1 MPKGMVINMDNKKI
15 SFKENVKRDFRQNY
29 SLYLMV
35 IPVIAFYVLFCYKPM
50 YGILIAF
57 TDFDV
62 RSGLSGSTFIGL
74 ENFRRFFSDPYF
86 LRNIVNTVKISL
98 ASIVFGFPAP
108 ILLALMMNELNTK
121 YFKRFV
127 QTATYLPHFISL
139 VVVCGM
145 IRNFVSADGLVT
157 TFISEIIG
165 KNIQESLLYMPKLFT
180 SIYVTTDIWQ
190 EVGWGSIIYMAA
202 LSSVSAELYEAARI
216 DGAGRFRQT
225 ISVTIPSIL
234 PTVVIMLILR
244 LGGILAVGY
253 EKIMLLINQFNADS
267 AEVLSYY
274 IYKKGL
280 VNNDYGLAT
289 AAGLFNSVINLLFVV
304 GANFISKRLTETSL
318 W

>member
-1 MPKGMVINMDNKKI
+1 MDNKKI

-62 RSGLSGSTFIGL
+62 RSGLSGSTFIGM

-157 TFISEIIG
+157 TFISGIIG

>member
-1 MPKGMVINMDNKKI
+1 MDNKKI

-157 TFISEIIG
+157 TFISGIIG

>member
-1 MPKGMVINMDNKKI
+1 MDNKKI

-157 TFISEIIG
+157 TFISGIIG
-165 KNIQESLLYMPKLFT
+165 KNIQESLLYMSKLFT

>member
-1 MPKGMVINMDNKKI
+1 
-15 SFKENVKRDFRQNY
+15 
-29 SLYLMV
+29 
-35 IPVIAFYVLFCYKPM
+35 
-50 YGILIAF
+50 
-57 TDFDV
+57 
-62 RSGLSGSTFIGL
+62 
-74 ENFRRFFSDPYF
+74 
-86 LRNIVNTVKISL
+86 
-98 ASIVFGFPAP
+98 
-108 ILLALMMNELNTK
+108 
-121 YFKRFV
+121 
-127 QTATYLPHFISL
+127 
-139 VVVCGM
+139 
-145 IRNFVSADGLVT
+145 
-157 TFISEIIG
+157 
-165 KNIQESLLYMPKLFT
+165 MPKLFT

>member
-157 TFISEIIG
+157 TFISGIIG
-165 KNIQESLLYMPKLFT
+165 KNIQESLLYMSKLFT

>member
-1 MPKGMVINMDNKKI
+1 MDNKKI

>member
-145 IRNFVSADGLVT
+145 IRKFVSADGLVT
-157 TFISEIIG
+157 TFISGIIG

>member
-157 TFISEIIG
+157 TFISGIIG

>member
-1 MPKGMVINMDNKKI
+1 MDNKKI

-145 IRNFVSADGLVT
+145 IRNFVSAEGLVT
-157 TFISEIIG
+157 TFISGIIG

>member
-145 IRNFVSADGLVT
+145 IRNFVSAEGLVT
-157 TFISEIIG
+157 TFISGIIG

-180 SIYVTTDIWQ
+180 SIYVITDIWQ